1 MSRGRYRFVFL
12 VGAQGSGTTL
22 LIRMLSRPAAALALG
37 GNYVTIP
44 RNDPEAFSLV
54 EQFDEANAAL
64 WDRKAGHE
72 RHAELRQQLRRI
84 VDRLLGLPR
93 YAGVSHVLYKR
104 SAPFFGGDR
113 YRPDLADLVDAFADL
128 RVIAIYRDP
137 RAATC
142 SALRRG
148 YADNLRQC
156 ALISE
161 EQLTYLAAQLA
172 TLDQERWRVV
182 GYEALCAQPR
192 PLLTELAAFCGLPAE
207 DVLGALQDEP
217 LTTTQNERWRA
228 ELDQAGR
235 DYLDAFF
242 DARRL
247 EQWSLLRRAAA

>member
-1 MSRGRYRFVFL
+1 MSEPRYRFVFL

-22 LIRMLSRPAAALALG
+22 LIRMLSRPASSLALG
-37 GNYVTIP
+37 GNYVTVP
-44 RNDPEAFSLV
+44 RDDREAFSLV
-54 EQFDEANAAL
+54 EQFDEVNAAL

-72 RHAELRQQLRRI
+72 RQDGLRQELRRI
-84 VDRLLGLPR
+84 VDRLLRLPR
-93 YAGVSHVLYKR
+93 YAEVSHVLYKR

-113 YRPDLADLVDAFADL
+113 YRPDLADLVEAFPDL
-128 RVIAIYRDP
+128 RVVAIYRDP
-137 RAATC
+137 RAASC

-172 TLDQERWRVV
+172 TLDPARWRVV
-182 GYEALCAQPR
+182 GYEALCAEPR
-192 PLLTELAAFCGLPAE
+192 PILEELAGFCGLPAE
-207 DVLGALQDEP
+207 PVLRALQDEP
-217 LTTTQNERWRA
+217 LRTTQNERWRA

-242 DARRL
+242 DERRL
-247 EQWSLLRRAAA
+247 AQWSLLRRAAA

>member
-1 MSRGRYRFVFL
+1 MKERSYRFVFL
-12 VGAQGSGTTL
+12 VGIQGSGTTL
-22 LIRMLSRPAAALALG
+22 LTRMLSRTDCAIALG

-44 RNDPEAFSLV
+44 RNDPEAFALV

-72 RHAELRQQLRRI
+72 RHAELRRELRRI
-84 VDRLLGLPR
+84 VDSLLRLPR
-93 YAGVSHVLYKR
+93 YSAVSHVLYKR

-113 YRPDLADLVDAFADL
+113 YRPDLADLLQAFADL

-142 SALRRG
+142 SALQRG
-148 YADNLRQC
+148 YAENLRQC
-156 ALISE
+156 AVISD

-172 TLDQERWRVV
+172 TLDPERWRVIS
-182 GYEALCAQPR
+182 YEGLCAEPR
-192 PLLTELAAFCGLPAE
+192 ANLEMLAGFCGLPVQ
-207 DVLGALQDEP
+207 DVLGALEVEE
-217 LTTTQNERWRA
+217 LKRGLNERRRI

-247 EQWSLLRRAAA
+247 AQWSLLIS